1 MKKYLIS
8 IIMVAFSFALL
19 SCGGLNP
26 VKKDGGSPPA
36 TPTGPSLE
44 GTLWAEVITSIP
56 VLDTPKKAA
65 LSTSMGNE
73 VIVFANGKSCL
84 NPGGEPLASSNYGNP
99 PGTAIP
105 SSKYTISFFK
115 QCGDVETPTK
125 RVSYTLD
132 LHGGSTLAGATGTI
146 GTNTTFTISADGLTM
161 DVLNAGTHFI
171 LTKAVPSPPLS

>member
-8 IIMVAFSFALL
+8 IIMVAFSFALF

-26 VKKDGGSPPA
+26 VKKDGGST
-36 TPTGPSLE
+36 TPTLE
-44 GTLWAEVITSIP
+44 GTLWAKILTSYP
-56 VLDTPKKAA
+56 PLNTPKKAA

-73 VIVFANGKSCL
+73 VIVFADGKSCL
-84 NPGGEPLASSNYGNP
+84 DAGGEPLASSNYGNP
-99 PGTAIP
+99 PGTPMP

-161 DVLNAGTHFI
+161 DVLNHGNHYI
-171 LTKAVPSPPLS
+171 LVKAVPSPPLS